1 MQIPSAEDGSSCK
14 NGQNPLEVFA
24 LQRPFALKE
33 ITLFGLVNQH
43 LYRNNTACCVH
54 GEGIGWDRAVSFPLG
69 NCF

>member
-33 ITLFGLVNQH
+33 ITLL
-43 LYRNNTACCVH
+43 LLISTSI
-54 GEGIGWDRAVSFPLG
+54 GIILQVVCMEKGKSGTQLSVSL
-69 NCF
+69 